1 MAKQHNSI
9 LILGEGPTEF
19 YYFHSLRDELRSIN
33 IKPDYPKHT
42 SMKELELKIEEGIT
56 LNYSHIFCV
65 IDMDNKDEMSERQQY
80 EKLKRKYAKPVNKPK
95 KGIHCEVRFYETY
108 RCTELFFIYYFKYTS
123 RAYVDQRSL
132 LKDLNSICPYEKT
145 EAFFRKNKGLHGYF
159 EKNGGKLSE
168 AIAHGNQSLVE
179 RDNGSRDYTYSELG
193 RMIEDIRSL
202 MK

>member
-65 IDMDNKDEMSERQQY
+65 IDMDKKDEMSERQQY
-80 EKLKRKYAKPVNKPK
+80 GKLKRKYAKPVNKPK
-95 KGIHCEVRFYETY
+95 KGIHCEVRFYETH

-159 EKNGGKLSE
+159 EKSGGKLSE